1 MKCAAHQI
9 FHYMSLHQVHAIKRR
24 IKQYKID
31 SSLTYF
37 VHIICHWRVFLVNL
51 RSTEEKA
58 MIKCFL
64 LPCMGLNNYQ
74 LLYFFSFL
82 IWWGFLGSTGPY
94 LQEDILSLKELHAA
108 NDQGQQSEPLVQSEP
123 EPAVAI
129 QPPPVEQRKPAEK
142 KLVKPKWLKMW
153 FQFLLDSVIIVQ
165 KRTFTFLVGQRYIW
179 IQRIMQS
186 PQEYIIVN
194 FLFFLL
200 HFVNLY
206 IVFDASVS

>member
-1 MKCAAHQI
+1 
-9 FHYMSLHQVHAIKRR
+9 
-24 IKQYKID
+24 
-31 SSLTYF
+31 
-37 VHIICHWRVFLVNL
+37 
-51 RSTEEKA
+51 